1 MFSKILDLLK
11 RLLGILNIQQKVLA
25 LVVLWG
31 SFLSAVL
38 ELLGVSIIVPLV
50 TVMLTPDKL
59 LENKYI
65 AIAAEQLG
73 IDDSRN
79 LVQFILLLVIFIY
92 ILKNL
97 YFIFFAWV
105 KEKYANKIQRE
116 VSVRMVTSYME
127 RGYQFF
133 VNKNMNE
140 IFYSVT
146 SDVVCLYKIIANLI
160 QIFTQLLITFFICV
174 YMCIID
180 WQIALAL
187 VGTILLCL
195 GIILVFFRRRMLQA
209 GEKVREFAI
218 KEEQT
223 LRQAFYGIK
232 EVMIMHKQKYFT
244 ETFSFNSAKR
254 QRAQLVQNVGAEIP
268 AYVIEGACVSGL
280 LLVLGTRMTDTSS
293 SVAFVSVLASFA
305 VAAFRVL
312 PSIGKISSSLNTI
325 MSAICGFDSVWENL
339 KDQDV
344 HNKKTVDIDILSD
357 MDYKSVVELKNLTF
371 AYNNEQKVIINQ
383 LNLTINKGQAV
394 AFIGESGAGKSTLID
409 LILGLLYPVQGEIL
423 VDGIDIKKVPKLWSQ
438 LVGYVPQNIYL
449 ADTTIV
455 QNIAFGVDEKEIDYQ
470 KIEQVLE
477 RVKMLDYINALPD
490 GLNTEIGERG
500 IRLSGGQRQRLA
512 IARALYRSPQ
522 ILVLDEATSAL
533 DNDTEKVVMEAI
545 DSLHGEITIIIVAH
559 RLSTIKNCDYI
570 YELKEGKIDRR
581 IYEELDS

>member
-209 GEKVREFAI
+209 GEKVRVFAI

-232 EVMIMHKQKYFT
+232 EVMVMHKQKYFT

-357 MDYKSVVELKNLTF
+357 MDYKSVIELKNLTF
-371 AYNNEQKVIINQ
+371 AYNNEQNVIIDQ
-383 LNLTINKGQAV
+383 LNLSINKGQAV

-409 LILGLLYPVQGEIL
+409 LILGLLHPVQGEIL
-423 VDGIDIKKVPKLWSQ
+423 VDGIDIKKIPKLWSQ

-449 ADTTIV
+449 ADTTIA